1 MFKVIPLKDR
11 KIDWIP
17 LGFFFINILF
27 ITYIVDI
34 EQIII
39 KDPYNFDYPLWP
51 PAIFVDL
58 IHWWGKNFDP
68 VLMARPV
75 WWKVTIWWDSLLFG
89 PYYVIAIY
97 AFIKGKEW
105 IRIPSIIWASI
116 MLSGVAVILGEELF
130 GNHPTPN
137 RPIVL
142 LANAPWVIIPMFV
155 LIRMWVKE
163 HPFTGIIRREEDE
176 KNGKG

>member
-1 MFKVIPLKDR
+1 MYDLLPLKQR
-11 KIDWIP
+11 KIDIV
-17 LGFFFINILF
+17 LIIFFIVNLFF

-39 KDPYNFDYPLWP
+39 SDPYNFTYPLWP
-51 PAIFVDL
+51 PAFLVDL
-58 IHWWGKNFDP
+58 VHWWGKNFDP

-89 PYYVIAIY
+89 PYYAVAIY

-116 MLSGVAVILGEELF
+116 MLSGVAIILAEEMW
-130 GNHPTPN
+130 GSYATP
-137 RPIVL
+137 RRDIVL
-142 LANAPWVIIPMFV
+142 LANAGWVIFPIYM
-155 LIRMWVKE
+155 LIRMSLCE
-163 HPFTGIIRREEDE
+163 RPFSKKIE
-176 KNGKG
+176 K